1 MCENV
6 NEGEN
11 RQEKQRKVLGRR
23 GHEGLCVCVCACVG
37 KGYGRKNKKGNN

>member
-11 RQEKQRKVLGRR
+11 GQEKQRKVLGRR
-23 GHEGLCVCVCACVG
+23 GHEGSCACVG
-37 KGYGRKNKKGNN
+37 KG